1 MEKEWVDIT
10 DNYSERSRHYNG
22 KYLLK
27 SMLLDEEVEIQI
39 YSFDDDEYVYEI
51 FVNSEKFYGSC
62 YPREGAFEIYEQM
75 KNDIYKESFKKNKY
89 SKNFIN
95 RFADKYNLGI
105 AFDSFFSGF
114 DKVLESLCGYDDE
127 DSSYMFEDDEYS
139 YEYHEDEDEEDDD
152 DDYE

>member
-1 MEKEWVDIT
+1 
-10 DNYSERSRHYNG
+10 
-22 KYLLK
+22 
-27 SMLLDEEVEIQI
+27 
-39 YSFDDDEYVYEI
+39 
-51 FVNSEKFYGSC
+51 SC

-75 KNDIYKESFKKNKY
+75 KNDIYKESLKKNKY

-139 YEYHEDEDEEDDD
+139 YEYHEDEDDDD
-152 DDYE
+152 NE